1 MNIHRILGTIVH
13 VLILV
18 LLISFYINN
27 RDNRTNLT
35 FILCAT
41 VVYVCYLLEFVKRPN
56 ILELETFRSPLNA
69 ESIGPYNNIR
79 LHNDGEFNL
88 YDSKSTV
95 KCEHR
100 KRPCNIGLHTDIKF
114 DTPVGT
120 ETRYK
125 ADPGHNPSLVSVTG
139 NKDDPKSMFMFTHNQ
154 VSPDCCPSTYTTDRG
169 CVCTTKQQRDFI
181 HKRGHNRSSH
191 IYPDI

>member
-1 MNIHRILGTIVH
+1 MNIHRILGTVVH

-41 VVYVCYLLEFVKRPN
+41 IVYVCYLLEFVKRPN

-79 LHNDGEFNL
+79 LHNDGKFNL

-100 KRPCNIGLHTDIKF
+100 KD
-114 DTPVGT
+114 
-120 ETRYK
+120 
-125 ADPGHNPSLVSVTG
+125 LVILDYIPIL
-139 NKDDPKSMFMFTHNQ
+139 NLILLWELK
-154 VSPDCCPSTYTTDRG
+154 
-169 CVCTTKQQRDFI
+169 
-181 HKRGHNRSSH
+181 
-191 IYPDI
+191 PDINQILDTIHL